1 MKSAD
6 QGEDRA
12 EGRLQWGNAPP
23 AEPNSALRAVRGMR
37 TNRFERNR
45 GRMRVSGPREPSG
58 QAWKQSFR
66 VSGVQCPSKR
76 LRLEGFLGV
85 RVWIMYFSVSESFA
99 AYKGRVS
106 LRNEGTPLKAPRVG
120 FRPPSASPG
129 RCPGRHPRGV
139 RRGLGPDPHSVSR
152 PWSDRCPRVWC
163 PWSRG
168 PGGCGADPRG
178 GVGEGHA
185 AGRVGAVGRV
195 QKYVGLCGGTEEA
208 LGPAL
213 QGIPACRAAGGV
225 RGHGP
230 ARLRLRRG
238 LQRPSA
244 AGGGAWWR
252 QGDVRP
258 LSEAG

>member
-1 MKSAD
+1 
-6 QGEDRA
+6 
-12 EGRLQWGNAPP
+12 
-23 AEPNSALRAVRGMR
+23 
-37 TNRFERNR
+37 
-45 GRMRVSGPREPSG
+45 MRVSGPREPSG

-213 QGIPACRAAGGV
+213 QGRPRVQSRGRSQRARPRTPAPAQRSAAAFGG
-225 RGHGP
+225 G
-230 ARLRLRRG
+230 RRG
-238 LQRPSA
+238 LVATGRREASLGMGLVPYP
-244 AGGGAWWR
+244 
-252 QGDVRP
+252 DP
-258 LSEAG
+258 LIR

>member
-1 MKSAD
+1 
-6 QGEDRA
+6 
-12 EGRLQWGNAPP
+12 
-23 AEPNSALRAVRGMR
+23 
-37 TNRFERNR
+37 
-45 GRMRVSGPREPSG
+45 MRVSGPREPSG

-168 PGGCGADPRG
+168 PGGCGADLRG

-185 AGRVGAVGRV
+185 AGRVGAVGRG
-195 QKYVGLCGGTEEA
+195 QKYVGSAEGPRRRSAPLCKASPRAEPREESEGTA
-208 LGPAL
+208 PH
-213 QGIPACRAAGGV
+213 ACACAEVCSG
-225 RGHGP
+225 
-230 ARLRLRRG
+230 LRRRPEG
-238 LQRPSA
+238 L
-244 AGGGAWWR
+244 GGDRAT
-252 QGDVRP
+252 
-258 LSEAG
+258 